1 LLIKLG
7 TFWRFGWRPIASYFF
22 LFLVFFAL
30 TQLTS
35 DERVSLWGAAATAF
49 ICSAIL
55 ALIMYKRL
63 INPLGEMAE
72 IAQEMA
78 R

>member
-35 DERVSLWGAAATAF
+35 DERISLWGGGGYCLYLF
-49 ICSAIL
+49 RYPCFD
-55 ALIMYKRL
+55 YV
-63 INPLGEMAE
+63 
-72 IAQEMA
+72 
-78 R
+78 